1 MDDENLLTIGA
12 LAARTGLSLK
22 TIRFYSDRGIVPA
35 TCHSPAG
42 YRLYDRADD
51 DQLASWIHD
60 RLEVA
65 DDSRVTRY
73 WQLVAIINGW
83 TPLPDLEPVFT
94 WFRQAIRT
102 RLDSRS

>member
-1 MDDENLLTIGA
+1 M
-12 LAARTGLSLK
+12 
-22 TIRFYSDRGIVPA
+22 
-35 TCHSPAG
+35 
-42 YRLYDRADD
+42 
-51 DQLASWIHD
+51 ASWIHD

-94 WFRQAIRT
+94 WFRRAIRT